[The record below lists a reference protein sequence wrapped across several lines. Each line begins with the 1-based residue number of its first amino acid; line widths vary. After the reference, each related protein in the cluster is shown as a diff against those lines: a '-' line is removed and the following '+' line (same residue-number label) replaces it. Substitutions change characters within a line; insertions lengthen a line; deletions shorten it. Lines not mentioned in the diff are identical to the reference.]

1 MFGCNTFWLA
11 FLCSS
16 VRIFTRPRRWL
27 PSTRTPDSRQKPTGM
42 YLPPSDKTTWGI
54 RPSSHP
60 VGSGTK
66 RPGRRTAQSLPF
78 IAEVEDVWRCTLIP
92 PWTVMAAGCL
102 LLFIFVTRTAGSR
115 LATSEIRRC
124 GYLVCPPCF
133 HSSLCRMCSWQIEQL
148 VRRREPW
155 KHVVVWVWAVEC
167 VLGKSNSWSK

>member
-11 FLCSS
+11 LLCSS

-27 PSTRTPDSRQKPTGM
+27 PSTRTPDSRQEPTGM

-78 IAEVEDVWRCTLIP
+78 IAEVEDAWRCTLIP
-92 PWTVMAAGCL
+92 PWTVMVAGCL

-115 LATSEIRRC
+115 VLQHPKFDDAVTSYVR
-124 GYLVCPPCF
+124 LVF
-133 HSSLCRMCSWQIEQL
+133 TH
-148 VRRREPW
+148 
-155 KHVVVWVWAVEC
+155 HTVEC
-167 VLGKSNSWSK
+167 VLGKSNIWFKEESLENTWLYECGL